1 MGQRES
7 LDRTFALKLAEL
19 ESDVQIGAKQ
29 NPKSGVCQFC
39 REHTPHGTPLTAALR
54 TQDTRG
60 RMHAVISR
68 VHPAPSTSAVPDRPV
83 GTRRLAHH
91 GRWSAARPVTARQ
104 AAHATFGDVPV
115 NFGRVVCRRAAPLAD
130 GYERALCAWRHG
142 RVDDAKN
149 AFGARPNPAPL
160 RT

>member
-1 MGQRES
+1 M
-7 LDRTFALKLAEL
+7 
-19 ESDVQIGAKQ
+19 
-29 NPKSGVCQFC
+29 
-39 REHTPHGTPLTAALR
+39 TAALR
-54 TQDTRG
+54 TQYTRG
-60 RMHAVISR
+60 RMQAVISR
-68 VHPAPSTSAVPDRPV
+68 VYPAPSTSAVPDRPV

-91 GRWSAARPVTARQ
+91 GRWSTARPVTARQ

-149 AFGARPNPAPL
+149 AFGARPNPVPL